1 MTERSEV
8 MRSAGHRRYRIRFS
22 KLGKIRFT
30 SHRDVA
36 RLWERALRRATIPVA
51 YSEGFSPH
59 PKLSFGLALSTG
71 HESLGE
77 YLDVEVTASLGDP
90 LDVGALVTRLDPG
103 LPIGLDVQAA
113 AEIAP
118 GTPSL
123 QQAVTC
129 CTWRIGIQGHGCRH
143 LAERVDDVLAADSIV
158 VTRERKGQQVT
169 DDVRPAIV
177 ALDISGDA
185 EVVADLATQPRGLR
199 PPSWLPRCLAAT
211 AISRKAASC
220 ELINGCRRRRAR
232 GAAPAPARRDVGA
245 ARPGA
250 CVMRRDPIHVRP
262 PGRGCADPARA
273 SAGRPPDRRI

>member
-1 MTERSEV
+1 MSGPST
-8 MRSAGHRRYRIRFS
+8 GHRRYRIRFS

-77 YLDVEVTASLGDP
+77 YLDVEVTESLGDP
-90 LDVGALVTRLDPG
+90 LDVGALITRLDPG

-113 AEIAP
+113 TEIAP

-123 QQAVTC
+123 QQAVVC
-129 CTWRIGIQGHGCRH
+129 CTWRIGIQGHGCRQ
-143 LAERVDDVLAADSIV
+143 LAERVDDVLAAESIV

-177 ALDISGDA
+177 ARDISGDA
-185 EVVADLATQPRGLR
+185 EVVAELATQPRGLR
-199 PPSWLPRCLAAT
+199 PSELVAAL
-211 AISRKAASC
+211 SRGDGDL
-220 ELINGCRRRRAR
+220 EEGR
-232 GAAPAPARRDVGA
+232 
-245 ARPGA
+245 
-250 CVMRRDPIHVRP
+250 VMRMHQWLSIDDAREEPLPLPLGATSTPH
-262 PGRGCADPARA
+262 AQARA
-273 SAGRPPDRRI
+273 S